1 MHRMKRK
8 SLTVVLA
15 VIMLLSLLAAC
26 GKSSIGNS
34 NTSPSANKES
44 AAPESSP
51 SASPEVAS
59 EPITITTA
67 GCILGTEKFKEGE
80 TLEDNVTTRW
90 AKEEL
95 GIEIKYLWTTSA
107 EQCVT
112 KLRLS
117 LSSNEPLPD
126 VLFTYTYD
134 LVADLIEAGKLMDLK
149 DVFNQYASEDFK
161 KTLEDPSLWMK
172 VIKDGGRYA
181 IPMVESKHQNEPVL
195 WLREDWMKK
204 FDLQAPKTLDD
215 LEVIMDK
222 FVNGDPDGNKK
233 KDTVGISMGIA
244 ESYNQYMSDASWVF
258 GAYGAMPGYF
268 IEGEDGK
275 LTYGSIAPGA
285 KDALAR
291 LRSWMEKGYIHKE
304 ALTQGPVQA
313 AELMN
318 TGNSGV
324 GTGPHWMADWP
335 IQDVAVNSPGAI
347 VKAYPLPAGP
357 DGKVGR
363 RGADIDNAYLL
374 VNKDFKHPEAL
385 FRYLNKLFE
394 GQNKVPGSEFEN
406 GFFEGYDYVMKDG
419 KPFYEDENRI
429 DLTRN
434 FITVP
439 PRDPYLEVSTFRDLA
454 QGKKPETAYQEALAK
469 RNPAIWEAAALSMD
483 MKNASVYNLDRGMPT
498 KTMAAKWDY
507 LQKLEKEFYSK
518 VVMGETSIDQ
528 FDQFVEK
535 WLSSGGADV
544 IKEVT
549 ERYEAN
555 KNS

>member
-15 VIMLLSLLAAC
+15 VIMLFSLLAAC
-26 GKSSIGNS
+26 GKSGNGNS
-34 NTSPSANKES
+34 VSSSSPGANTES

-51 SASPEVAS
+51 DAAN
-59 EPITITTA
+59 EPVTITTA
-67 GCILGTEKFKEGE
+67 GCIIGTEQFKEGE

-107 EQCVT
+107 EQCAT

-126 VLFTYTYD
+126 VLFTYEYD

-161 KTLEDPSLWMK
+161 KSLEDPSMWAK
-172 VIKDGGRYA
+172 VVKDGGRYA
-181 IPMVESKHQNEPVL
+181 IPMVEGKYQNEPVL
-195 WLREDWMKK
+195 WLREDWMTK
-204 FDLQAPKTLDD
+204 FNFQAPKTLDD
-215 LEVIMDK
+215 LEIIMDK
-222 FVNGDPDGNKK
+222 FVNGDPDDNNK
-233 KDTVGISMGIA
+233 KDTVGISMGLA
-244 ESYNQYMSDASWVF
+244 ESYNENMSDASWVF

-304 ALTQGPVQA
+304 ALTHGKVQA
-313 AELMN
+313 AEMMN
-318 TGNSGV
+318 TGNSGILA
-324 GTGPHWMADWP
+324 GPYWQPDWP

-363 RGADIDNAYLL
+363 RGADIDNAFLI
-374 VNKDFKHPEAL
+374 VNKDFKHSEDL

-429 DLTRN
+429 DLARN

-439 PRDPYLEVSTFRDLA
+439 PRDPYLEVSIFRDLV
-454 QGKKPETAYQEALAK
+454 QGKKPETAFQEALSK
-469 RNPAIWEAAALSMD
+469 RNPAILEAAVISMD
-483 MKNASVYNLDRGMPT
+483 MKDASVYNLHRGMPT

-518 VVMGETSIDQ
+518 VVMGETPIDQ